1 MPNYTPDWNIHDGD
15 TELRHPVDD
24 PLHAAYIEPFFNTD
38 TGNEEPESLG
48 RRSAA
53 RLRYDE
59 EHLDWRNLVNARIH
73 NNNLQ
78 IINTELNPVN
88 YQDEPI
94 TCNQCGMRC
103 TRPTP
108 KTIRT
113 KTCKVCRKNLRK
125 EEKRLTLPQEKGVKI
140 MDDKKETIIVN
151 QSPIK
156 KGVLQKMRIQRIAEG
171 IQLVYESPIMQHY
184 FKNSWFYLN
193 SAPDKDGTGS
203 KWRSNVFPTE
213 CPPRAY
219 YNPKEISNDYRQLLY
234 LSYGDS
240 RLISNGKPNLGFLQ
254 AVNDYPVDDKGNA
267 MKKTPA
273 TELFRKDMNLEYMN
287 PDKPI
292 IVTIE
297 GMFPNKTLD
306 DYLQRVKEV
315 MYKIYSEN
323 LMPFDKSMIITME
336 SHDETKN
343 QTT

>member
-1 MPNYTPDWNIHDGD
+1 
-15 TELRHPVDD
+15 
-24 PLHAAYIEPFFNTD
+24 
-38 TGNEEPESLG
+38 
-48 RRSAA
+48 
-53 RLRYDE
+53 
-59 EHLDWRNLVNARIH
+59 
-73 NNNLQ
+73 
-78 IINTELNPVN
+78 
-88 YQDEPI
+88 
-94 TCNQCGMRC
+94 
-103 TRPTP
+103 
-108 KTIRT
+108 
-113 KTCKVCRKNLRK
+113 
-125 EEKRLTLPQEKGVKI
+125 

-213 CPPRAY
+213 CPARAY

-254 AVNDYPVDDKGNA
+254 AVNAYPVDDKGNA
-267 MKKTPA
+267 MKNTPA

-287 PDKPI
+287 PNKPI